1 MRNELDGK
9 NDGHVSG
16 DGRKGDFN
24 RQIVVQRY
32 RHEAVSAELRG
43 ELDVKEEG
51 LREAGR
57 ALLDAVGESAGPS
70 FVESP
75 RSDVGSVT
83 NTKGT
88 GMLWMA
94 MPGCLASQA
103 DFSYLPAAREA
114 ECVDTA
120 SKEYGDY
127 QWEDTDGQ
135 EEHFPTLCDS
145 V

>member
-1 MRNELDGK
+1 MTGLVLSYEQEQMWIIYQLDRSSAAYS
-9 NDGHVSG
+9 VPY
-16 DGRKGDFN
+16 
-24 RQIVVQRY
+24 VQR
-32 RHEAVSAELRG
+32 LRG

-57 ALLDAVGESAGPS
+57 ALLDAVGESGGPS
-70 FVESP
+70 FVESQ
-75 RSDVGSVT
+75 RTDVGSVT